1 VEALVVNRAERGG
14 IELVRDY
21 PDPTPAPG
29 EVTVRVGL
37 AGICSTDL
45 EIARG
50 YMDFSGVPGHEFVGT
65 VVGGSN
71 TLQGKRVVAEIN
83 CACAA
88 CDMCRA
94 GLSTHCR
101 RRTVLGIAGRDGAF
115 AQYLTLPE
123 RNCHVVPDGV
133 ADRQAVFVEP
143 LAAAVQVVK
152 QHPVSRDTRVAV
164 IGIGRLGSLITQVL
178 ALQGCEVVAI
188 DRGTDALEFA
198 RRRGIRAVRVDEV
211 IPRADHELVVEST
224 GSPDGL
230 NLAMQLVRPR
240 GTIVLK
246 STYAGAA
253 EIDLA
258 PIVIHEIRLVGN
270 RCGPFPDALELLRT
284 GKVEVEELVS
294 GEYSLE
300 RGIEAFAAAA
310 DPRNVKILLR
320 IRRVQRPDAT
330 VLRRA
335 RRPDATSPGP
345 P

>member
-14 IELVRDY
+14 VEFVRDY
-21 PDPTPAPG
+21 PDPSPEPG
-29 EVTVRVGL
+29 EVTIAVSL

-45 EIARG
+45 EIDRG
-50 YMDFSGVPGHEFVGT
+50 YMDFSGVPGHEFIGT
-65 VVGGSN
+65 VVAGSN
-71 TLQGKRVVAEIN
+71 TLQGKRVVGEIN

-88 CDMCRA
+88 CDMCRV
-94 GLSTHCR
+94 GLGTHCR

-152 QHPVSRDTRVAV
+152 QHPVNQDTRVAV
-164 IGIGRLGSLITQVL
+164 VGVGRLGSLIAQVL
-178 ALQGCEVVAI
+178 ALQGCELVTI
-188 DRGTDALEFA
+188 DRNVGALEFA
-198 RRRGIRAVRVDEV
+198 RRRGLRAVPVDEV
-211 IPRADHELVVEST
+211 MPRADHDLVVEST

-230 NLAMQLVRPR
+230 SLAMQFVRPR

-253 EIDLA
+253 EINLA

-294 GEYSLE
+294 GEYPLE
-300 RGIEAFAAAA
+300 RGAEAFAAAA
-310 DPRNVKILLR
+310 EPRNVKILLR
-320 IRRVQRPDAT
+320 IRRP
-330 VLRRA
+330 RRA
-335 RRPDATSPGP
+335 DATSPGP